1 MSSYFA
7 IGYCLHLI
15 IVLLACQRR
24 KAMRGAEE
32 LSLHPPGWE
41 TGLQS
46 SQAEPSPRGLPGH
59 QRCEELPCSPRWA
72 GEDAKGF
79 PNFMPSSLLLEK
91 QARGGGKACSRPGTC
106 PQLHFPGRGH
116 HVCDWVHGL
125 SQLLLQLGGSP
136 QPITTNSLSWGWH
149 FHIEALQPLTAENKP
164 PC

>member
-7 IGYCLHLI
+7 IGYSLQLI

-46 SQAEPSPRGLPGH
+46 SQAEPSPRGLPGD
-59 QRCEELPCSPRWA
+59 QGCEELPCSPRWA

-79 PNFMPSSLLLEK
+79 PNFMPSPLLLQK
-91 QARGGGKACSRPGTC
+91 QARGGGTARSRPGTC
-106 PQLHFPGRGH
+106 PQLHFPGRCH
-116 HVCDWVHGL
+116 HVCDSESMGSPSCCSSWGGPHN
-125 SQLLLQLGGSP
+125 LLQPTAFPGYGTSILRHYSP
-136 QPITTNSLSWGWH
+136 
-149 FHIEALQPLTAENKP
+149 
-164 PC
+164 